1 MKLFFFTGFSNK
13 ILGKKIYNIDK
24 LFKKKNIH
32 CEYLFQNNMNFFL
45 NGDNETH
52 NSSDFIK
59 KLKKKINNDKKF
71 YFIGTSAGSFGALKY
86 ASIFNPTKIICFSPF
101 TTLTKEAA
109 KIDGRGNKELRK
121 YLDKLEN
128 LGEKL
133 EIKNIL
139 SDNFNYKSI
148 YFYYARNNKEDSF
161 QANAIANDLI
171 NLIPINTTK
180 HGLNFK
186 GAQQITNLILS
197 HTM

>member
-1 MKLFFFTGFSNK
+1 
-13 ILGKKIYNIDK
+13 
-24 LFKKKNIH
+24 
-32 CEYLFQNNMNFFL
+32 MNFFL

-148 YFYYARNNKEDSF
+148 YFYYARNSKEDSF
-161 QANAIANDLI
+161 QANAIGNDLI

-186 GAQQITNLILS
+186 GAQQITNFILS
-197 HTM
+197 HTK